1 MKRGAALEIR
11 RGAPIL
17 SGGAGVPV
25 DNPSFRFQRF
35 LYPVAAVLL
44 IAHAPLASALL
55 SVARH
60 VYADQAGHI
69 EGVDVDAS
77 MSADAAEA
85 LAREALARLADPE
98 VLILTDVFGATP
110 CNVAQKL
117 ADGEHVRVVTGVNVP
132 MLWRSLCYLREP
144 LEALAT
150 RAVAGAAQ
158 GVMQVAV
165 NSPQNQS
172 LNSSHDPN
180 HSRHQQ

>member
-1 MKRGAALEIR
+1 M
-11 RGAPIL
+11 
-17 SGGAGVPV
+17 
-25 DNPSFRFQRF
+25 
-35 LYPVAAVLL
+35 AAVLL

-60 VYADQAGHI
+60 VYAEQADRI
-69 EGVDVDAS
+69 EGVDVEPA

-85 LAREALARLADPE
+85 LARAALARLPDPE

-110 CNVAQKL
+110 CNVAQRL
-117 ADGEHVRVVTGVNVP
+117 ADGANVRIVTGVNVP

-150 RAVAGAAQ
+150 RAAAGAAQ

-165 NSPQNQS
+165 TPPQTPTPTPSLSPN
-172 LNSSHDPN
+172 DPD
-180 HSRHQQ
+180 HPCHQQ